1 MEEKKKKKVEI
12 PTVIKD
18 ETSGEVRELKVVS
31 AAFSKYKEERECQL
45 LKTEADTYALCI
57 HRKVEDGEDVHQEL
71 YMSKKGFALFV
82 GTVLDFL
89 NSENVDLEKLFG
101 NIDDFRWNYIKEGDE
116 IEEDEE

>member
-1 MEEKKKKKVEI
+1 MKEKKKKKVEVPI
-12 PTVIKD
+12 VVKD

-31 AAFSKYKEERECQL
+31 AVFSKYKEERKCHL

-57 HRKVEDGEDVHQEL
+57 HRKVEGGEDVRQDL

-101 NIDDFRWNYIKEGDE
+101 NIDDFRWYYIKEDDE
-116 IEEDEE
+116 VEEDEE

>member
-1 MEEKKKKKVEI
+1 MEEKKRRKVEL
-12 PTVIKD
+12 PAIKA
-18 ETSGEVRELKVVS
+18 EVNGELRELKVVS
-31 AAFSKYKEERECQL
+31 AVFSKYKEERKCHL
-45 LKTEADTYALCI
+45 LKTEADTYALCTR
-57 HRKVEDGEDVHQEL
+57 RKVEGGEDIHQYL

-116 IEEDEE
+116 VEEDEE